1 MPILVTTDF
10 YWESNDYDRF
20 ARYSNFTCRFM
31 VGNQTYVTAARME
44 TMPFGSR
51 YENDALTHDKRIL
64 PNHVLCASPRVAT
77 PGSGL
82 MDISINGM
90 DYSGNFKY
98 SFTPPVDVY
107 RIAPGCGPTDQKTRV
122 QLVGTGLQEN
132 KDNVI

>member
-1 MPILVTTDF
+1 
-10 YWESNDYDRF
+10 
-20 ARYSNFTCRFM
+20 
-31 VGNQTYVTAARME
+31 
-44 TMPFGSR
+44 MPFGSR
-51 YENDALTHDKRIL
+51 YENDALTSDKRIL

-77 PGSGL
+77 PGQGV
-82 MDISINGM
+82 MDISVNGM

-132 KDNVI
+132 KETVIQKTGDYETTDLKGAEVKTLAWSEADFLSSMSMTA